1 MEIGILRFLIMLFSS
16 VGEEIGLCLGL
27 RSICLGMEMLA
38 IWTLYRMDKAESM
51 PLPAYNDGFT
61 LAVKFLA
68 IVYGNMLAYGLNLHD
83 ALRRHGRVRL
93 VPPSLLRPIPRARGA
108 VLLAAILALV

>member
-51 PLPAYNDGFT
+51 PFPAYNEGLT

-68 IVYGNMLAYGLNLHD
+68 IVYATCLHTASTSTTHSGAMAAFDLFHLLCLGLSQ
-83 ALRRHGRVRL
+83 GQ
-93 VPPSLLRPIPRARGA
+93 GEQYC
-108 VLLAAILALV
+108 